1 MVSTP
6 ENALLES
13 FFPKPKQFFFC
24 AITWSLVGVFFWYF
38 GGKELGLIFGF
49 EFPAEGAPPTIGLG
63 HFTTPDFLW
72 FYIYYLVF
80 TLVFYMFWAFYSPH
94 EWQTWSIL
102 GSALILF
109 FTYYQVQVAVAVNN
123 WYRPFY
129 DAIQNALSGSSTTT
143 ASDLYGYILSFLI
156 LAMTYVLISIMTS
169 FFVSHYV
176 FRWRTAMNDFYTAK
190 WALVR
195 HIEGASQRIQEDTM
209 RFASIMKTLGVSI
222 VDAVMTLIAFL
233 PVLLQLSENVK
244 ELPVVGSIAYPLV
257 YAALFWSVFGTILMV
272 VAGIKL
278 PGLEFKNQR
287 VEAAFRKE
295 LVLGE
300 DDETRAEPFALKELF
315 NNVRKNYFRI
325 YLHYTYFNLFRNF
338 YFQLNNLF
346 AYVLLIPTI
355 ALGTITLGI
364 MNQIIRAFSE
374 VTSSF
379 QYLVRSWSTII
390 DLISVFKRLQA
401 FEAAFKGKSL
411 PKLDL
416 EYIRTDGRV
425 DK

>member
-1 MVSTP
+1 M
-6 ENALLES
+6 LES
-13 FFPKPKQFFFC
+13 FFPKPKQFFLC
-24 AITWSLVGVFFWYF
+24 AIAWSLLGVFSWYF
-38 GGKELGLIFGF
+38 GGKELGLALGF
-49 EFPAEGAPPTIGLG
+49 NFPAKDAPPIIGLG
-63 HFTTPDFLW
+63 HFTTSDFLW
-72 FYIYYLVF
+72 FYVYYFFF
-80 TLVFYMFWAFYSPH
+80 TISFYIFWASYSPH
-94 EWQTWSIL
+94 KWQAWSIL

-129 DAIQNALSGSSTTT
+129 DAIQNALSDSSTTT

-244 ELPVVGSIAYPLV
+244 ELPIVGSVAYPLV
-257 YAALFWSVFGTILMV
+257 YAALFWSIFGTILMV

-300 DDETRAEPFALKELF
+300 DDESRAEPLALRELF
-315 NNVRKNYFRI
+315 DNVRKNYFRI

-401 FEAAFKGKSL
+401 FEAAFHGKAL

-416 EYIRTDGRV
+416 EYIKTDGRV

>member
-1 MVSTP
+1 M
-6 ENALLES
+6 LQS
-13 FFPKPKQFFFC
+13 FFPLPKQFFSS
-24 AITWSLVGVFFWYF
+24 AVAWSLAAIFLWYF
-38 GGKELGLIFGF
+38 GGQELGALFGLQ
-49 EFPAEGAPPTIGLG
+49 FPDEDADPVIGLG
-63 HFTTPDFLW
+63 HFATDDFIW
-72 FYIYYLVF
+72 FYIYYSVF
-80 TLVFYMFWAFYSPH
+80 TMIFYGFWTNYAPH
-94 EWQTWSIL
+94 KWQLWSIL

-109 FTYYQVQVAVAVNN
+109 FTYFQVQVAVAVNN

-129 DAIQNALSGSSTTT
+129 DAIQNALSNESTTT
-143 ASDLYGYILSFLI
+143 AGDLYGYMFSFLI
-156 LAMTYVLISIMTS
+156 LAMTYVLFSVLTS
-169 FFVSHYV
+169 FFVSHYI
-176 FRWRTAMNDFYTAK
+176 FRWRTAMNDYYTERWK
-190 WALVR
+190 LVR

-209 RFASIMKTLGVSI
+209 RFASIMKSLGVSI

-233 PVLLQLSENVK
+233 PVLIQLSENVK
-244 ELPVVGSIAYPLV
+244 TLPLV
-257 YAALFWSVFGTILMV
+257 GEIAHPLFFAAIFWSIFGTVLLI

-300 DDETRAEPFALKELF
+300 DNENRAEPIALRELF
-315 NNVRKNYFRI
+315 ANVRKNYFRI

-355 ALGTITLGI
+355 AAGAITLGL

-401 FEAAFKGKSL
+401 FEAAFEGKPL
-411 PKLDL
+411 PDLDQ
-416 EYIRTDGRV
+416 EFISVGNRIDS
-425 DK
+425 

>member
-1 MVSTP
+1 M
-6 ENALLES
+6 LES

-24 AITWSLVGVFFWYF
+24 AVAWALIGVFSWYF
-38 GGKELGLIFGF
+38 GGKELGQLFGF
-49 EFPAEGAPPTIGLG
+49 DFPADDAPPIMGLG

-72 FYIYYLVF
+72 FYIYYFLF
-80 TLVFYMFWAFYSPH
+80 TLLFYFFWASYSPH
-94 EWQTWSIL
+94 KWQVWSIL

-143 ASDLYGYILSFLI
+143 ASDLYGYIFSFLI
-156 LAMTYVLISIMTS
+156 LAMTYVLISIATS

-176 FRWRTAMNDFYTAK
+176 FRWRTAMNDFYTAR
-190 WALVR
+190 WTLVR

-244 ELPVVGSIAYPLV
+244 ELPIVGSIAYPLV
-257 YAALFWSVFGTILMV
+257 YAALFWSIFGTILMV

-300 DDETRAEPFALKELF
+300 DDDSRAEPLALRELF
-315 NNVRKNYFRI
+315 DNVRKNYFRI

-355 ALGTITLGI
+355 ALGVITLGI

-401 FEAAFKGKSL
+401 FEAAFLGKSL
-411 PKLDL
+411 PELDL
-416 EYIRTDGRV
+416 EYINTEGRV

>member
-1 MVSTP
+1 M
-6 ENALLES
+6 LQS
-13 FFPKPKQFFFC
+13 FFPLPKQFFSS
-24 AITWSLVGVFFWYF
+24 AVAWSLAAIFLWYF
-38 GGKELGLIFGF
+38 GGKELGEVFGF
-49 EFPAEGAPPTIGLG
+49 QFPDEDADPVIGLG
-63 HFTTPDFLW
+63 HFATDDFIW
-72 FYIYYLVF
+72 FYIYYSVF
-80 TLVFYMFWAFYSPH
+80 TMIFYGFWSNYAAH
-94 EWQTWSIL
+94 KWQLWSIL

-109 FTYYQVQVAVAVNN
+109 FTYFQVQVAVAVNN

-129 DAIQNALSGSSTTT
+129 DAIQNALSNESTTT
-143 ASDLYGYILSFLI
+143 AGDLYGYMFSFLI
-156 LAMTYVLISIMTS
+156 LAMTYVLFSVLTS
-169 FFVSHYV
+169 FFVSHYI
-176 FRWRTAMNDFYTAK
+176 FRWRTAMNDYYTERWK
-190 WALVR
+190 LVR

-233 PVLLQLSENVK
+233 PVLIQLSENVK
-244 ELPVVGSIAYPLV
+244 ALPLV
-257 YAALFWSVFGTILMV
+257 GEIAHPLFFAAIFWSIFGTVLLI

-300 DDETRAEPFALKELF
+300 DDENRAEPIALRELF
-315 NNVRKNYFRI
+315 ANVRKNYFRI

-355 ALGTITLGI
+355 AAGAITLGL

-401 FEAAFKGKSL
+401 FEAAFEGKPL
-411 PKLDL
+411 PDLDR
-416 EYIRTDGRV
+416 EFISGGSRIDS
-425 DK
+425 

>member
-1 MVSTP
+1 M
-6 ENALLES
+6 LES
-13 FFPKPKQFFFC
+13 FFPKPKQFFLC
-24 AITWSLVGVFFWYF
+24 AIAWSLLGVFSWYF
-38 GGKELGLIFGF
+38 GGKELGLLFGF
-49 EFPAEGAPPTIGLG
+49 DFPEKGAPPIIGLG

-72 FYIYYLVF
+72 FYIYYLFF
-80 TLVFYMFWAFYSPH
+80 TMLFYIFWATYSPH
-94 EWQTWSIL
+94 KWQLWSIL

-129 DAIQNALSGSSTTT
+129 DAIQNALSGNSTTT
-143 ASDLYGYILSFLI
+143 AADLYGYILSFLI
-156 LAMTYVLISIMTS
+156 LAMTYVLISIVTS

-257 YAALFWSVFGTILMV
+257 YAALFWSIFGTILMV

-300 DDETRAEPFALKELF
+300 DDGNRAEPVALRELF
-315 NNVRKNYFRI
+315 DNVRKNYFRI

-401 FEAAFKGKSL
+401 FEAAFHGKAL

-416 EYIRTDGRV
+416 EYIKTDGRV

>member
-1 MVSTP
+1 M
-6 ENALLES
+6 LES
-13 FFPKPKQFFFC
+13 FFPKPKQFFLC
-24 AITWSLVGVFFWYF
+24 AIAWSLLGVFSWYF
-38 GGKELGLIFGF
+38 GGKELGLALGF
-49 EFPAEGAPPTIGLG
+49 DFPAKDAPPVIGLG

-72 FYIYYLVF
+72 FYVYYFVF
-80 TLVFYMFWAFYSPH
+80 TISFYIFWASYSPH
-94 EWQTWSIL
+94 KWQAWSIL

-129 DAIQNALSGSSTTT
+129 DAIQNALSDSSTTT

-244 ELPVVGSIAYPLV
+244 ELPIVGSVAYPLV
-257 YAALFWSVFGTILMV
+257 YAALFWSIFGRILMV

-300 DDETRAEPFALKELF
+300 DDESRAEPLALQELF
-315 NNVRKNYFRI
+315 DNVRKNYFRI

-401 FEAAFKGKSL
+401 FEAAFHGKAL

-416 EYIRTDGRV
+416 EYIKTDGRV

>member
-1 MVSTP
+1 M
-6 ENALLES
+6 LQS
-13 FFPKPKQFFFC
+13 FFPMPKKFFGSAVAWSMA
-24 AITWSLVGVFFWYF
+24 AIFLWYS
-38 GGKELGLIFGF
+38 GGKDLGNVFGLQ
-49 EFPAEGAPPTIGLG
+49 FPDKDADPVIGLG
-63 HFTTPDFLW
+63 HFATDDFIW
-72 FYIYYLVF
+72 FYIYYSFF
-80 TLVFYMFWAFYSPH
+80 TLIFYGLWSNFAPH
-94 EWQTWSIL
+94 RWQLWSIL

-109 FTYYQVQVAVAVNN
+109 FTYFQVQVAVAVNN

-129 DAIQNALSGSSTTT
+129 DAIQNALSNESTTT
-143 ASDLYGYILSFLI
+143 ASDLYGYMFSFLI
-156 LAMTYVLISIMTS
+156 LAMTYVLFSVLTS
-169 FFVSHYV
+169 FFVSHYI
-176 FRWRTAMNDFYTAK
+176 FRWRTAMNDYYTERWK
-190 WALVR
+190 LVR
-195 HIEGASQRIQEDTM
+195 QIEGASQRIQEDTM

-233 PVLLQLSENVK
+233 PVLIQLSENVK
-244 ELPVVGSIAYPLV
+244 SLPLV
-257 YAALFWSVFGTILMV
+257 GEITHPLFFAAIFWSIFGTVLLI

-300 DDETRAEPFALKELF
+300 DDENRAEPIALRELF
-315 NNVRKNYFRI
+315 ANVRKNYFRI

-355 ALGTITLGI
+355 AAGSITLGL

-401 FEAAFKGKSL
+401 FESAFEGKPL
-411 PKLDL
+411 PDLDR
-416 EYIRTDGRV
+416 EFISGGSRIDS
-425 DK
+425 

>member
-1 MVSTP
+1 M
-6 ENALLES
+6 LQS
-13 FFPKPKQFFFC
+13 FFPLPKQFFSS
-24 AITWSLVGVFFWYF
+24 AVAWSLAAIFLWYF
-38 GGKELGLIFGF
+38 GGKELGAVFGLQ
-49 EFPAEGAPPTIGLG
+49 FPDENADPVIGLG
-63 HFTTPDFLW
+63 HFATDDFIW
-72 FYIYYLVF
+72 FYIYYSVF
-80 TLVFYMFWAFYSPH
+80 TMIFYGFWSNYAAH
-94 EWQTWSIL
+94 KWQLWSIL

-109 FTYYQVQVAVAVNN
+109 FTYFQVQVAVAVNN

-129 DAIQNALSGSSTTT
+129 DAIQNALSNESTTT
-143 ASDLYGYILSFLI
+143 AGDLYGYMFSFLI
-156 LAMTYVLISIMTS
+156 LAMTYVLFSVLTS
-169 FFVSHYV
+169 FFVSHYI
-176 FRWRTAMNDFYTAK
+176 FRWRTAMNDYYTERWK
-190 WALVR
+190 LVR

-233 PVLLQLSENVK
+233 PVLIQLSENVK
-244 ELPVVGSIAYPLV
+244 TLPLV
-257 YAALFWSVFGTILMV
+257 GEIAHPLFFAAIFWSIFGTVLLI

-300 DDETRAEPFALKELF
+300 DDENRAEPIALRELF
-315 NNVRKNYFRI
+315 ANVRKNYFRI

-355 ALGTITLGI
+355 AAGAITLGL

-401 FEAAFKGKSL
+401 FEAAFEGKPL
-411 PKLDL
+411 PDLDR
-416 EYIRTDGRV
+416 EFISGGNRIDS
-425 DK
+425 

>member
-1 MVSTP
+1 M
-6 ENALLES
+6 LEC
-13 FFPKPKQFFFC
+13 FFPRPREFFTSAVVWALA
-24 AITWSLVGVFFWYF
+24 AILLWYF
-38 GGKELGLIFGF
+38 GGKDLGTIFGF
-49 EFPAEGAPPTIGLG
+49 VFQERDAQPVIGLG
-63 HFTTPDFLW
+63 HFATDDFLW
-72 FYIYYLVF
+72 FYIYFFVF
-80 TLVFYMFWAFYSPH
+80 TMIFYLFWSNYAPH
-94 EWQTWSIL
+94 KWQVWSIL

-129 DAIQNALSGSSTTT
+129 DAIQNALSNESTTT
-143 ASDLYGYILSFLI
+143 ASDLYGYMFSFLI
-156 LAMTYVLISIMTS
+156 LAMTYVLFSVLTS

-176 FRWRTAMNDFYTAK
+176 FRWRTAMNDYYTER
-190 WALVR
+190 WQLVR

-233 PVLLQLSENVK
+233 PVLIQLSENVK
-244 ELPVVGSIAYPLV
+244 TLPLIGDIAYPLFF
-257 YAALFWSVFGTILMV
+257 AAIFWSIFGTALLII
-272 VAGIKL
+272 AGIKL

-300 DDETRAEPFALKELF
+300 DDDTRAEPITLRELF
-315 NNVRKNYFRI
+315 NNVRRNYFRI

-355 ALGTITLGI
+355 AAGTITLGL

-401 FEAAFKGKSL
+401 FELAFKGKPL
-411 PKLDL
+411 PNLDQ
-416 EYIRTDGRV
+416 EYLVSDGKI
-425 DK
+425 DS